1 MWQEGRF
8 LPTLSIAISA
18 GKFGYAS
25 CEMNRSFAGCSPAEI
40 LCVYRVRSFWSS
52 LLLNDR
58 RLFFCATI
66 YVVPDF
72 LHYFLRFDQS
82 STALCRYRTN
92 TKMIFTLSKDT
103 IRRITG
109 IRVNYSARKLNP
121 RDYLETDSNWNIIVA
136 TISLKFIGIVVFFYP
151 CNYCLFRCST
161 RNGSRICLFDPPILY
176 NVCIIPCL

>member
-1 MWQEGRF
+1 MSYVARRTISPD
-8 LPTLSIAISA
+8 LINSDLSW
-18 GKFGYAS
+18 KV
-25 CEMNRSFAGCSPAEI
+25 R
-40 LCVYRVRSFWSS
+40 LCVLWNESVVCRLLSSRNFMRVSCQIVLIELVIKRSSS
-52 LLLNDR
+52 
-58 RLFFCATI
+58 FFCATI

-136 TISLKFIGIVVFFYP
+136 TISLKFIGIVVFF
-151 CNYCLFRCST
+151 
-161 RNGSRICLFDPPILY
+161 
-176 NVCIIPCL
+176 